1 MKSSTL
7 DTVKPVLPESGQAL
21 FLTPAQRSELRA
33 RAHALNPVVML
44 GHAGLTDAVLLEIE
58 GALKAHELIKLKV
71 SGGDRTAR
79 AAIQDT
85 VCQRLSAAAV
95 QQIGKVLVLYR
106 PR

>member
-1 MKSSTL
+1 MKSSTS
-7 DTVKPVLPESGQAL
+7 DTAKPVLPGSGQAL
-21 FLTPAQRSELRA
+21 HLTPAQRSALRA

-58 GALKAHELIKLKV
+58 RALKAHELIKLKV
-71 SGGDRTAR
+71 PEGDSTAR
-79 AAIQDT
+79 AAIQAAI
-85 VCQRLSAAAV
+85 CQRLSAAPV